1 MNPRIFL
8 LALSTFAFGS
18 GALIFSGLLEMLA
31 ADLRVST
38 GVAGQLQT
46 SYVLASAFAGPPLA
60 FLVGRLERKSVLL
73 AALGLSA
80 ALNLVC
86 MISAQ
91 FSHLLV
97 LRAVIGATAALAG
110 PAAASAAAA
119 LAPPERRG
127 SAMAIV
133 GGGMTVAFL
142 MGIPM
147 GSVVGSIF
155 GWRAAFALAAAL
167 AAAAFA
173 GIALFLPRVKA
184 PPPALGA
191 GVTFSKTAPLFAAT
205 FLSFGANMVITT
217 YIATVL
223 REPRRLVGIHFFNPV
238 ALMPLAYWSQPLGQL
253 MGALMA
259 VGSGAALWSLAGR
272 VGRARSHAARI
283 QSIELLGE
291 ERTQAPIE
299 VVCALPSSWP
309 GHRAGQFAFVRFDQ
323 AEGAHPFTIASA
335 PDALGSSLQGEPLVR
350 LVIKPLGDYTRT
362 LHQRL
367 RVGQPVDIEGPYG
380 RFDGQG
386 SAHRTQVWV
395 GAGCQ
400 RIVGQRRAEVR
411 GVGVCHHRACVWYT
425 QRSPRHVV

>member
-223 REPRRLVGIHFFNPV
+223 RVQAGVVGAGV
-238 ALMPLAYWSQPLGQL
+238 AAFQIVVG
-253 MGALMA
+253 
-259 VGSGAALWSLAGR
+259 VGSMVGLTLGGRAADRELGRLSVTLAFLGLAIGAALHWMELNGGAPPGWPTYLVVTFTLF
-272 VGRARSHAARI
+272 VGSTALFSVMPVV
-283 QSIELLGE
+283 QSRLI
-291 ERTQAPIE
+291 TVAP
-299 VVCALPSSWP
+299 
-309 GHRAGQFAFVRFDQ
+309 
-323 AEGAHPFTIASA
+323 ASA
-335 PDALGSSLQGEPLVR
+335 PLALALNGSSASMGQALGAALGGVVLASLGPTGLPLASIAIALGSAL
-350 LVIKPLGDYTRT
+350 
-362 LHQRL
+362 
-367 RVGQPVDIEGPYG
+367 
-380 RFDGQG
+380 F
-386 SAHRTQVWV
+386 WW
-395 GAGCQ
+395 
-400 RIVGQRRAEVR
+400 RA
-411 GVGVCHHRACVWYT
+411 AKDAPAA
-425 QRSPRHVV
+425 RSMV